1 MPAPGEA
8 FLKTTASTR
17 LPEFAAG
24 IRALDDGRFELDAEV
39 GARLAFAQATEADRD
54 VWRQRRR
61 PMSFGLDRS
70 IAFDRVGWETIPS
83 TYVVCTE
90 DRCVDPSA
98 QRQWAAQATNAV
110 ERPYDH
116 SPGVSHPD
124 EVADLLAEIAS
135 GPTA

>member
-1 MPAPGEA
+1 
-8 FLKTTASTR
+8 
-17 LPEFAAG
+17 
-24 IRALDDGRFELDAEV
+24 
-39 GARLAFAQATEADRD
+39 
-54 VWRQRRR
+54 
-61 PMSFGLDRS
+61 MSFGLDRS

-135 GPTA
+135 VPTA